1 MLYSTI
7 PIARPLVG
15 LEESDAASHVIQSGW
30 LTQGPK
36 VAQFEAD
43 FVSAVDSGHACA
55 VSNCTAALSLA
66 LLAVG
71 VRPGDIVITVSYSFI
86 ATANAI
92 RHCGAE
98 PFFIDID
105 PNSGNMDPCALESV
119 LVEQFEWVD
128 GSAYLTD
135 VTPFVQCEVSPLYYY
150 ARKPG
155 RLAAILLVHQVGI
168 PADMARILP
177 LARRHQIPVV
187 EDAACAIGS
196 EVYLEGIGWA
206 PIGKPHGDVACFS
219 FHPRKVITTGDGGM
233 ITTNNTDTDRL
244 CRLFRQHGMSVSDAQ
259 RHASKEVIFEEYIT
273 TGFNYRMTDI
283 QAAVGIEQLKRLPE
297 ILSERRRLAAIY
309 HEELTNIDG
318 LNRPVAPSYTRPNW
332 QSYIVTLDDSA
343 RQKDIMKRLLEH
355 GINTRR
361 GVMCAHL
368 EQPYASLWPKGTL
381 PHSEHAR
388 DSGVILPLYAGMSD
402 ADMMRVVHELR
413 SALRC

>member
-1 MLYSTI
+1 MQYSTI

-15 LEESDAASHVIQSGW
+15 VEESDAASLVIQSGW
-30 LTQGPK
+30 LSQGPK
-36 VAQFEAD
+36 VAQFESD
-43 FVSAVDSGHACA
+43 FSSVVGAGHACA

-66 LLAVG
+66 LFAVG

-86 ATANAI
+86 ATANAV
-92 RHCGAE
+92 RDCGAE

-105 PNSGNMDPCALESV
+105 PNTGNMDFGALEGA
-119 LVEQFEWVD
+119 LTERFDWTGE
-128 GSAYLTD
+128 SAYLRD
-135 VTPFVQCEVSPLYYY
+135 VTPFVRCDASPLYYY

-177 LARRHQIPVV
+177 LAKRHQIPVV

-196 EVYLEGIGWA
+196 EIYLEEIGWA

-233 ITTNNTDTDRL
+233 ITTNNFDVDHL
-244 CRLFRQHGMSVSDAQ
+244 CRLLRQHGMSVSDTQ
-259 RHASKEVIFEEYIT
+259 RHASKDVIFEEYT
-273 TGFNYRMTDI
+273 NTGFNYRMTDI
-283 QAAVGIEQLKRLPE
+283 QAAIGIEQLKRLPG
-297 ILSERRRLAAIY
+297 IINERRRLASIY
-309 HEELTNIDG
+309 HKELANIEG
-318 LNRPVAPSYTRPNW
+318 LHRPVAPPYTRPNW
-332 QSYIVTLDDSA
+332 QSYIITLDDSS
-343 RQKDIMKRLLEH
+343 RQKDIMQRLLEH

-368 EQPYASLWPKGTL
+368 ERPYASLWPKGVL

-388 DSGVILPLYAGMSD
+388 DFGIILPLYAGMSD
-402 ADMMRVVHELR
+402 ADVMRVVRELR
-413 SALRC
+413 GAL

>member
-1 MLYSTI
+1 MQYSTI

-15 LEESDAASHVIQSGW
+15 VEESDAASLVIQSGW
-30 LTQGPK
+30 LSQGPK

-43 FVSAVDSGHACA
+43 FSSVVGAGHACA

-66 LLAVG
+66 LFAVG

-92 RHCGAE
+92 RSCGAE

-105 PNSGNMDPCALESV
+105 PNTGNMDSGALESV
-119 LVEQFEWVD
+119 LTEQFDWTGE
-128 GSAYLTD
+128 SAYLRD
-135 VTPFVQCEVSPLYYY
+135 VAPFVQCDASPLYYY
-150 ARKPG
+150 AKKPG

-196 EVYLEGIGWA
+196 EIYLEGIGWA
-206 PIGKPHGDVACFS
+206 PIGKPHGDAACFS

-233 ITTNNTDTDRL
+233 ITTNNFDVDRL
-244 CRLFRQHGMSVSDAQ
+244 CRLLRQHGMSVSDTQ
-259 RHASKEVIFEEYIT
+259 RHASKDVIFEEYT
-273 TGFNYRMTDI
+273 DTGFNYRMTDI
-283 QAAVGIEQLKRLPE
+283 QAAVGIEQLKRLSG
-297 ILSERRRLAAIY
+297 IVGERRRLAAIY
-309 HEELTNIDG
+309 HKELAHIEG
-318 LNRPVAPSYTRPNW
+318 LHRPVAPPYTRPNW

-343 RQKDIMKRLLEH
+343 RQKDIMQRLLEH

-361 GVMCAHL
+361 GIMCAHL
-368 EQPYASLWPKGTL
+368 ERPYASLWPKGVL
-381 PHSEHAR
+381 PHSVHAR
-388 DSGVILPLYAGMSD
+388 DSGIILPLYAGMSD
-402 ADMMRVVHELR
+402 ADVMRVVRELR
-413 SALRC
+413 GAL